1 MNFVLFSEYFRFNI
15 DKNSEM
21 WYVFSRMVNVGKKF
35 GPRHFTNERIFPSH
49 ALSKYS
55 GPLAPEGN
63 AAMSQTTKRALE
75 SSLKRLLLQKPL
87 DKITVSQLAADCG
100 INRMTFYYH
109 FKDIYDLVEWC
120 CTEDVRRAL
129 EGKFTYDTWQEGFL
143 NIFRLAE
150 TNKAV
155 VLNIYRGAS
164 QEQLRRYLGPFVRQL
179 VRYMVEQLAQEL
191 SVDEE
196 DKQFIAR
203 FYEYA
208 LVGILLDW
216 VQGDMREDPV
226 AIVDRTS
233 VLIRGNIRRALEAF
247 RADRIPKENAM

>member
-1 MNFVLFSEYFRFNI
+1 MPFAVHH
-15 DKNSEM
+15 
-21 WYVFSRMVNVGKKF
+21 G
-35 GPRHFTNERIFPSH
+35 
-49 ALSKYS
+49 
-55 GPLAPEGN
+55 GPLAPEGS

-75 SSLKRLLLQKPL
+75 SSLKRLLLKTPL

-120 CTEDVRRAL
+120 CAEDVRLAL

-150 TNKAV
+150 KNKAV

-164 QEQLRRYLGPFVRQL
+164 QDQLCRYLGPFVQRL
-179 VRYMVEQLAQEL
+179 VRHMVEQLAQDMA
-191 SVDEE
+191 VDDE
-196 DKQFIAR
+196 DKRFIAR

-216 VQGDMREDPV
+216 VQHDMREDPA

-233 VLIRGNIRRALEAF
+233 VLMRGSIRRALESF
-247 RADRIPKENAM
+247 RTDRTPRETAI